1 MRTQL
6 SGKPL
11 LLVIVISAICGA
23 AAVLAFGTS
32 APSKGQAS
40 EPAATMVKAS
50 STEAKPAM
58 PVSRPAAQDESRKDT
73 SWKQWPS
80 LTDF

>member
-1 MRTQL
+1 MRTQI

-11 LLVIVISAICGA
+11 FLVIVISAICGV

-32 APSKGQAS
+32 APSKGQAP
-40 EPAATMVKAS
+40 EPAAAIVKAAL
-50 STEAKPAM
+50 TEAKPAM
-58 PVSRPAAQDESRKDT
+58 PVSRPAAQDESPKDT